1 MRRSPEDVEE
11 KQPVAGAQKKE
22 LSGQQLRASTDQP
35 FEQGGGSQA
44 SLHHFPGDKKNFERI
59 DKRKP
64 LTRPLSAWPIAALL
78 LVLLYLVFGSHG
90 ALARLEDAVSWCCRP
105 AHGWIDDQEARKTSR
120 HSSN

>member
-78 LVLLYLVFGSHG
+78 LVLLYLVFGLMEHWLSG
-90 ALARLEDAVSWCCRP
+90 RCCFLVLPPCSWL
-105 AHGWIDDQEARKTSR
+105 D
-120 HSSN
+120 